1 MFGLDRLDIIVNPQ
15 NVELFYRRYD
25 SDQDGR
31 IGFWEF
37 SNALLPIDFRYRE
50 EVEQREAGYE
60 MSMETREAFRGVLR
74 SSIDVETRVEH
85 LR

>member
-1 MFGLDRLDIIVNPQ
+1 MAAYHQFSRSIQSKISIEEFMFGLDRLDIIVNPQ

-50 EVEQREAGYE
+50 EVE
-60 MSMETREAFRGVLR
+60 
-74 SSIDVETRVEH
+74 
-85 LR
+85 

>member
-50 EVEQREAGYE
+50 EVE
-60 MSMETREAFRGVLR
+60 
-74 SSIDVETRVEH
+74 
-85 LR
+85 